1 MNVRGLEKT
10 EIVLQKPL
18 LRQRPPSK
26 EASSTIGSEEE
37 DVGERGIDQ
46 LSPEEAM
53 VIGPS

>member
-10 EIVLQKPL
+10 AIVLQKPL

-37 DVGERGIDQ
+37 DVGERGMDQ

-53 VIGPS
+53 VISPS